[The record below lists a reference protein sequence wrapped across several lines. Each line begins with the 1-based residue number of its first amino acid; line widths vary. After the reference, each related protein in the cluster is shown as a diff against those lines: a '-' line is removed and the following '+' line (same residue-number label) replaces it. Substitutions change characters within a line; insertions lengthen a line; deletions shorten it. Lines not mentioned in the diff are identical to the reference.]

1 MIKGIGSAGAGQV
14 DAARAQAA
22 QRGAAPKLPD
32 AADPSAGA
40 APVSPAVQLAA
51 AGAPVDTDKV
61 AAVRTAIAAGRYVID
76 PQAIAD
82 RMIALD
88 LPTAG

>member
-1 MIKGIGSAGAGQV
+1 MIKGVGSAGAGQI
-14 DAARAQAA
+14 DAARTQAA
-22 QRGAAPKLPD
+22 QRNIASKLQDAPNAP
-32 AADPSAGA
+32 AGG
-40 APVSPAVQLAA
+40 APVSPAAQLAA

-61 AAVRTAIAAGRYVID
+61 AAVRAAIAEGRYVID

-88 LPTAG
+88 LPTAD